1 MMDSSTTKSSVYI
14 NVKHS
19 LTEVYG
25 LQLAMSVV
33 VIIIFMLGC
42 FIINKSVYNLV
53 VKPIERMTSM
63 ITKLAGTIC
72 ILADENLS
80 DEGSED
86 TEVDEDEDETK
97 LLETVVSKMAE
108 LFDVQSTKT
117 GGSKADRL
125 LTGSRTTEIRS
136 RGAVYKVNVIESTD
150 VGGPQDLNN
159 LYHGIISDEIKKT
172 AKQAQI
178 DLERIYIILLLLLYI
193 CIENPELSSMQSVL
207 SHPVATQVFK
217 IFLAKKLNLEN
228 YMFWNEV
235 EKFRTSTVQ
244 YANRISENFIISGAT
259 NQVNVSSLDRDTVL
273 KSLETNQFPVT
284 VFDHVQ
290 AIAFQLL
297 DTNNFRD
304 FLLSVECRNYVEKKK
319 EDEIHI
325 VVNTPLNH

>member
-1 MMDSSTTKSSVYI
+1 MDSSTTKSSVYI

-178 DLERIYIILLLLLYI
+178 DLERIYILYYYYYY
-193 CIENPELSSMQSVL
+193 
-207 SHPVATQVFK
+207 
-217 IFLAKKLNLEN
+217 IF
-228 YMFWNEV
+228 V
-235 EKFRTSTVQ
+235 
-244 YANRISENFIISGAT
+244 
-259 NQVNVSSLDRDTVL
+259 
-273 KSLETNQFPVT
+273 
-284 VFDHVQ
+284 
-290 AIAFQLL
+290 
-297 DTNNFRD
+297 
-304 FLLSVECRNYVEKKK
+304 
-319 EDEIHI
+319 
-325 VVNTPLNH
+325 

>member
-1 MMDSSTTKSSVYI
+1 MMDASTSKSTVYI

-178 DLERIYIILLLLLYI
+178 DLERIYY
-193 CIENPELSSMQSVL
+193 
-207 SHPVATQVFK
+207 
-217 IFLAKKLNLEN
+217 
-228 YMFWNEV
+228 
-235 EKFRTSTVQ
+235 
-244 YANRISENFIISGAT
+244 
-259 NQVNVSSLDRDTVL
+259 
-273 KSLETNQFPVT
+273 
-284 VFDHVQ
+284 
-290 AIAFQLL
+290 
-297 DTNNFRD
+297 
-304 FLLSVECRNYVEKKK
+304 
-319 EDEIHI
+319 
-325 VVNTPLNH
+325 

>member
-1 MMDSSTTKSSVYI
+1 
-14 NVKHS
+14 
-19 LTEVYG
+19 
-25 LQLAMSVV
+25 
-33 VIIIFMLGC
+33 
-42 FIINKSVYNLV
+42 
-53 VKPIERMTSM
+53 
-63 ITKLAGTIC
+63 
-72 ILADENLS
+72 
-80 DEGSED
+80 
-86 TEVDEDEDETK
+86 
-97 LLETVVSKMAE
+97 
-108 LFDVQSTKT
+108 
-117 GGSKADRL
+117 
-125 LTGSRTTEIRS
+125 
-136 RGAVYKVNVIESTD
+136 
-150 VGGPQDLNN
+150 
-159 LYHGIISDEIKKT
+159 
-172 AKQAQI
+172 
-178 DLERIYIILLLLLYI
+178 
-193 CIENPELSSMQSVL
+193 MQSVL